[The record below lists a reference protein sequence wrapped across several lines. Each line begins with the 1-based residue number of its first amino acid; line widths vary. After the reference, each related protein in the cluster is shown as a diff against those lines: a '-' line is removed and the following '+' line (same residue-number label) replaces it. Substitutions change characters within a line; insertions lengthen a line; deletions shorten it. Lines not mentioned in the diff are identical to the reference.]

1 MNRHYD
7 VAIVGSGIVGLGA
20 ALAATRRG
28 LSAIVIDRSAEIT
41 GASVRNFGHLCFTP
55 QSGLARS
62 FAAVSRDLWL
72 ELAVDAGLA
81 VRRTGTFVVA
91 RHADELEVLSDLAN
105 SRALSHTLSRGS
117 EQDEVALLTAA
128 EIEGRVPVAAGST
141 MGGAHLGFDL
151 QVNPREA
158 VGQIAAF
165 LAGRGVEFL
174 TRTAVTRVTS
184 GRVETTR
191 GTIGAGT
198 VVVAVNA
205 DIDQLYPEV
214 AERVG
219 IRRCGL
225 DMLRVDA
232 GLPRPL
238 EGPLLTGWSLLR
250 YSAFTRFPAA
260 ARIRDRLHAQHP
272 FLASLDINQMYTQ
285 MPDGSLLVGDTHYR
299 GAAISPF
306 QDERAADALLEITG
320 DLFGVPRPRV
330 LERWQGVYASGP
342 DEYLIERVEP
352 GVHLA
357 AATTGI
363 GMTTGLGLAE
373 HVLELAITE
382 SNFSSPSLLS
392 QKEIS

>member
-1 MNRHYD
+1 MSAQYD

-28 LSAIVIDRSAEIT
+28 LSVVVIDRSAEIH

-55 QSGLARS
+55 QSGIART
-62 FAAVSRDLWL
+62 FAATSRELWL
-72 ELAVDAGLA
+72 QLAVDADLE

-91 RHADELEVLSDLAN
+91 RHSDELEVLGDLATR
-105 SRALSHTLSRGS
+105 RALSHTLSQGS
-117 EQDEVALLTAA
+117 KQREVELLTAA
-128 EIEGRVPVAAGST
+128 EIEARVPVAPGSAV
-141 MGGAHLGFDL
+141 GGAHLGLDL
-151 QVNPREA
+151 QVNPRDA
-158 VGQIAAF
+158 VQRIAAY
-165 LAGRGVEFL
+165 LAERGVQFL
-174 TRTAVTRVTS
+174 MRTAVTAVRS

-191 GTIGAGT
+191 DTIDAGI

-232 GLPRPL
+232 GLRFPL
-238 EGPLLTGWSLLR
+238 AGPMLTGWSLLR

-260 ARIRDRLHAQHP
+260 ARIRERLHTQHP
-272 FLASLDINQMYTQ
+272 YLAAIDLNQMYTQ
-285 MPDGSLLVGDTHYR
+285 QHDGSLIVGDTHYR
-299 GAAISPF
+299 GDAVSPF
-306 QDERAADALLEITG
+306 QDERAANALLDITAE
-320 DLFGVPRPRV
+320 LFGVPRPRV

-342 DEYLIERVEP
+342 DEYLIEQVEP

-373 HVLELAITE
+373 HILESALTSADFPFLPPT
-382 SNFSSPSLLS
+382 L
-392 QKEIS
+392 QKELS

>member
-1 MNRHYD
+1 MRAQYD

-28 LSAIVIDRSAEIT
+28 LSVIVIDRSAEIL

-55 QSGLARS
+55 QSGIART
-62 FAAVSRDLWL
+62 FAAASRELWL
-72 ELAVDAGLA
+72 QLAVDAKLE

-91 RHADELEVLSDLAN
+91 RHLDELEVLGDLAARRAG
-105 SRALSHTLSRGS
+105 SQALSSGS
-117 EQDEVALLTAA
+117 EQPEVELLTSA
-128 EIEGRVPVAAGST
+128 EIEGRVPVAPGST
-141 MGGAHLGFDL
+141 VGGAHLGLDL
-151 QVNPREA
+151 QVNPRDA
-158 VGQIAAF
+158 VHTIAAH
-165 LAGRGVEFL
+165 LAERGVEFL
-174 TRTAVTRVTS
+174 PRTAVTAVRS

-191 GTIGAGT
+191 GIIHAGI

-205 DIDQLYPEV
+205 DIDQLYPDV

-225 DMLRVDA
+225 DMLRVNA
-232 GLPRPL
+232 GLRFPL
-238 EGPLLTGWSLLR
+238 AGPLLTGWSLLR

-260 ARIRDRLHAQHP
+260 GRIRERLHAQHP
-272 FLASLDINQMYTQ
+272 YLAALDLNQMYTQ
-285 MPDGSLLVGDTHYR
+285 QPDGSLIVGDTHYR
-299 GAAISPF
+299 GDAIAPF
-306 QDERAADALLEITG
+306 QDERAAAALLDITAE
-320 DLFGVPRPRV
+320 LFGTPRPRV

-342 DEYLIERVEP
+342 DEYLIEQVEP

-373 HVLELAITE
+373 HVVEFALSSAT
-382 SNFSSPSLLS
+382 FSSPSLTQ
-392 QKEIS
+392 QKEFS

>member
-1 MNRHYD
+1 MSKQYD

-28 LSAIVIDRSAEIT
+28 LTAVVIDRSAAIT

-62 FAAVSRDLWL
+62 FAAVSREMWL
-72 ELAVDAGLA
+72 QLAVDADVA

-91 RHADELEVLSDLAN
+91 RHADEFEVLQDLAN
-105 SRALSHTLSRGS
+105 SRALSHTLSGGS
-117 EQDEVALLTAA
+117 EQDEVELLTAA
-128 EIEGRVPVAAGST
+128 EIEGRVPVAVGST
-141 MGGAHLGFDL
+141 VGGAHLGLDL

-158 VGQIAAF
+158 AGQIAAF
-165 LAGRGVEFL
+165 LAERRVEFL
-174 TRTAVTRVTS
+174 TRTAVTGVTS

-191 GTIGAGT
+191 GAVDAGI

-205 DIDQLYPEV
+205 DIDQLYPGV

-219 IRRCGL
+219 VRRCGL

-232 GLPRPL
+232 GLRLPL

-260 ARIRDRLHAQHP
+260 ARIRERLHAQHP
-272 FLASLDINQMYTQ
+272 YLASLDINQMYTQ

-299 GAAISPF
+299 GEAISPF
-306 QDERAADALLEITG
+306 QDEEAADALLDITG
-320 DLFGVPRPRV
+320 ELFGVPRPRV
-330 LERWQGVYASGP
+330 LERWQGIYASGP

-357 AATTGI
+357 TATTGI

-373 HVLELAITE
+373 HVLELALAE
-382 SNFSSPSLLS
+382 SDFSRPSPLS
-392 QKEIS
+392 QKELS